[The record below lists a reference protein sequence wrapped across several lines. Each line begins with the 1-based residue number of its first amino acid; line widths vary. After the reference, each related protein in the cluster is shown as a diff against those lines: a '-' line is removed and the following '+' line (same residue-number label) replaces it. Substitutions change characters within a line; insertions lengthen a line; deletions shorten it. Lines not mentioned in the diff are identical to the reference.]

1 MEILDEGG
9 LHKSMEGPRKTLDE
23 EKIWK
28 IFYEVFDDK
37 YFKQS
42 DVEFPKG
49 FVLKFK

>member
-9 LHKSMEGPRKTLDE
+9 LHKTM